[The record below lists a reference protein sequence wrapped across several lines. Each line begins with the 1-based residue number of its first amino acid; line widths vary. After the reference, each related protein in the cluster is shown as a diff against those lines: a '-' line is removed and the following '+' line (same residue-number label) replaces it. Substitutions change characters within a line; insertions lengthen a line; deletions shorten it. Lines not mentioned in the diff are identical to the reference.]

1 VTNLSATAAA
11 AARDADAITVSA
23 SPGVAQLLS
32 HLRTSL
38 LVSTYERGA
47 VAVIRGIGPNLAITM
62 LRVDRAMGIAA
73 EGNRLAIGT
82 RHRIMQ
88 MTNNPSLAP
97 SLPGN
102 VPGAALPD
110 ACYTPL
116 HTHVTGEIDL
126 HEMAFGGEDLWFVNT
141 RFSCLCTLDLRSS
154 FVPRW
159 RPPFVTRY
167 APEDRCHLNGLA
179 LGEDGRPRYVTAFAV
194 SDTAEGWRPERTTGG
209 LVMDVDSGEIVARG
223 LSMPHSPRLHNGAL
237 WVLDSGRGG
246 LSRVDVASGRV
257 DTVATFDGF
266 TRGLDFVGN
275 FAFVG
280 LSQVRESKSFGG
292 TPMAERVSEDRRF
305 CGVQVVDATNGRVL
319 GHLQFETGV
328 GEVFAV
334 QALAGIGFPAFVE
347 DSDPL
352 VGATFVLPPEALS
365 EIA

>member
-1 VTNLSATAAA
+1 MSAVTAAPRAGA
-11 AARDADAITVSA
+11 AGEDAITVSA

-32 HLRTSL
+32 HLRTTL

-47 VAVIRGIGPNLAITM
+47 VAVIRGMGANLAVTM

-88 MTNNPSLAP
+88 MTNNPSLAQA
-97 SLPGN
+97 LPGL

-126 HEMAFGGEDLWFVNT
+126 HEMAYGGPDLWFVNT

-159 RPPFVTRY
+159 RPPFVSGY

-179 LGEDGRPRYVTAFAV
+179 LGEDGRPRYVTAFAA
-194 SDTAEGWRPERTTGG
+194 SDSAEGWRPTRTTGG
-209 LVMDVDSGEIVARG
+209 IVMDVASGEIVASG
-223 LSMPHSPRLHNGAL
+223 LSMPHSPRLYNGTL
-237 WVLDSGRGG
+237 WVLDSGRGT
-246 LSRVDVASGRV
+246 LARVDPGTGAVE
-257 DTVATFDGF
+257 TVTAFDSF

-280 LSQVRESKSFGG
+280 LSKVRESKSFGG
-292 TPMAERVSEDRRF
+292 IPISDRVDEARRF
-305 CGVQVVDATNGRVL
+305 CGVQVVDATNGRIL

-334 QALAGIGFPAFVE
+334 QALAGVGFPAFIE
-347 DSDPL
+347 DTDPL
-352 VGATFVLPPEALS
+352 VGSTFVLPPEALS
-365 EIA
+365 QIP